1 MAEEVVKQEQSQ
13 NANAKPTRIWGI
25 IGIVAFVILGGI
37 GFCPWYLWIVVA
49 LLALITFGGT
59 SKGLQILF
67 TAIVIIWGTPL
78 FSSEDTIKDI
88 PVNVQATSTQQKQ
101 NDEPSKSSGSS
112 LSKKDKE
119 KYLETVF
126 GR

>member
-1 MAEEVVKQEQSQ
+1 MAEDVVKQEQSE

-25 IGIVAFVILGGI
+25 LGIVGFVILGGI
-37 GFCPWYLWIVVA
+37 GFCPWYLWLVVV

-67 TAIVIIWGTPL
+67 AAIVIIWGTPL
-78 FSSEDTIKDI
+78 FSSKDTVKDI
-88 PVNVQATSTQQKQ
+88 PANVQATSSQQ